1 MQEENIVLVRNCK
14 DGNIE
19 AFQQLYDIYS
29 KEAFRTAYLIIGR
42 REAAED
48 AVQET
53 FIYCY
58 RTIKAL
64 KKPEMFRSWMYKIL
78 VRTAWKV
85 IKRENRHLKK
95 ERLEDY
101 IHGIQDKEKNVS
113 EIVENRET
121 SREIYNAIKLLS
133 PNLRTVIILYY
144 YNDISVKDIS
154 NIIGCSEG
162 TIKSRLFNGRKALSV
177 LLNNENISYSR
188 ISNFKEGELY

>member
-1 MQEENIVLVRNCK
+1 MQEEKIVLVRNCK

-85 IKRENRHLKK
+85 IKRENRHFK
-95 ERLEDY
+95 EPLEDY
-101 IHGIQDKEKNVS
+101 IHEIEDRDKNVS
-113 EIVENRET
+113 EIVVNRET

-162 TIKSRLFNGRKALSV
+162 TIKSRLFNGRKALGD
-177 LLNNENISYSR
+177 LLNKENISYSR
-188 ISNFKEGELY
+188 ISNFREGELY